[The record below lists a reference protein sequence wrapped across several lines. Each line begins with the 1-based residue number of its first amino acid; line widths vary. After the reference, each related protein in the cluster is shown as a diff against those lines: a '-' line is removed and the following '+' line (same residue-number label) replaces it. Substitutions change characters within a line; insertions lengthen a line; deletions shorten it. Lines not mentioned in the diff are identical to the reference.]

1 MDQTQEQEEY
11 NQQKTEGNE
20 SLKNKVEN
28 FTERF
33 HGMDEK
39 LNT

>member
-20 SLKNKVEN
+20 SLKNKVE
-28 FTERF
+28 
-33 HGMDEK
+33 K
-39 LNT
+39 LHREISWNG